1 MTSPEPPAGPQSSK
15 RAKLPPRP
23 SIGGGGG
30 RGDEENPHGEGHME
44 GVEPHETAGSHSKD
58 GRGGGK
64 AAAKAAAAAKASQKR
79 SFGTQLEAN
88 TVSGGM
94 PAAPLPLQGKHLA
107 CPPPHGCASKEK
119 HFLNAPFPMYV
130 HPRDCSCFEIVCT
143 ATQLFKG
150 FEYAQQPSCTRGVL
164 SMHRHHQAFQ
174 TI

>member
-1 MTSPEPPAGPQSSK
+1 MTSPEPPAGPQSRK

-23 SIGGGGG
+23 SIGGGRG

-44 GVEPHETAGSHSKD
+44 GVEPHEPAGSHGKD

-64 AAAKAAAAAKASQKR
+64 AAAAVKASQKR

-94 PAAPLPLQGKHLA
+94 PAAPLPLREKHLA
-107 CPPPHGCASKEK
+107 CPPP
-119 HFLNAPFPMYV
+119 MDV
-130 HPRDCSCFEIVCT
+130 RPRDCSSFEIICT

-150 FEYAQQPSCTRGVL
+150 FEYAQASPGLFRPSR
-164 SMHRHHQAFQ
+164 SFHAP
-174 TI
+174 

>member
-119 HFLNAPFPMYV
+119 HFLNAP
-130 HPRDCSCFEIVCT
+130 PRMCIQGIAHVLKSSV
-143 ATQLFKG
+143 
-150 FEYAQQPSCTRGVL
+150 QQPSSSRGLSTHSNPAVL
-164 SMHRHHQAFQ
+164 EGF
-174 TI
+174 